1 MSKNQENYL
10 SMAGPLTQADLDK
23 MDFDKVWISYG
34 PEPDNGE
41 WALVYGGQLYSI
53 DTLEGAGF
61 EDMLRD
67 LMAGGET
74 LDNPS
79 GAYRV
84 YRFSLKELRNTL
96 PESPLTIEQLLE
108 MDRPVWCS
116 CKPIEGGNGYW
127 CLCKNGNIITPD
139 GSIFNVKEIPHWVF
153 YAHPHAHIDREAWV
167 SVDDHLPPE
176 HDSIFKKFKGTDK
189 WVDGMFESLSDDAIV
204 SVKFGDG
211 TKKTYAAHTKDG
223 IWSALPKVGHPV
235 VTHWMPLPE
244 PPDNLEK

>member
-1 MSKNQENYL
+1 MKDNR
-10 SMAGPLTQADLDK
+10 PLTQVDLDK

-41 WALVYGGQLYSI
+41 WALVYNGQLYSI

-61 EDMLRD
+61 EDMLHD
-67 LMAGGET
+67 LVEGES

-96 PESPLTIEQLLE
+96 PESPLTIKQLLE

-116 CKPIEGGNGYW
+116 CKPIEGRNGYW
-127 CLCKNGNIITPD
+127 CLCKNGNIITPG

-153 YAHPHAHIDREAWV
+153 YAHPHAQIDREEFCGAWEGEADGYADGELV
-167 SVDDHLPPE
+167 YDVWRCSGCGHVEETDDPDLLP
-176 HDSIFKKFKGTDK
+176 DFC
-189 WVDGMFESLSDDAIV
+189 
-204 SVKFGDG
+204 
-211 TKKTYAAHTKDG
+211 
-223 IWSALPKVGHPV
+223 
-235 VTHWMPLPE
+235 
-244 PPDNLEK
+244 PDCGLAMTEKAREIMEKRLRG